1 MEKSILIIED
11 DKEISGMISEY
22 LIKNGYKTIEKYNGI
37 EGVRCIRNNKIDL
50 IILDVMLPYKSG
62 DEVLRE
68 IRLFSDIPVIVV
80 SAKDMVQAKVDLFK
94 LGADDYVTKPFSLVE
109 LLARIEVNLNRYF
122 RSEEKIEYLVYKD
135 INLNKFTKE
144 VSVHGSD
151 LVLTSKEY
159 KILELMMKNPSK
171 VFSKKNLY
179 ESVWN
184 EIYDYCDED
193 RVNTHI
199 SNLRKKLKAKNNID
213 YIQTVWGMGYKLI

>member
-22 LIKNGYKTIEKYNGI
+22 LIKNGYKTIDKYNGI
-37 EGVRCIRNNKIDL
+37 EGVRCIKNNKIDL

-109 LLARIEVNLNRYF
+109 LLARIEVNLNRYCK
-122 RSEEKIEYLVYKD
+122 SEEKIEYLVYKD

>member
-80 SAKDMVQAKVDLFK
+80 SAKDMVQSKVDLFK

-122 RSEEKIEYLVYKD
+122 RLEEKIEYLVYKN

-144 VSVHGSD
+144 VSVDGSD